1 MNLIDL
7 ITGHGCRWM
16 RAAFGPRPSDFAV
29 RPIISKSKGTMPD
42 FRGVDKAQINGLI
55 AFLKTL

>member
-1 MNLIDL
+1 MNLIDF

-29 RPIISKSKGTMPD
+29 RTIISKSKGTMPN
-42 FRGVDKAQINGLI
+42 FSGSNKAQTNGLI
-55 AFLKTL
+55 AYLKTL